1 MKITRSLT
9 KAQQQV
15 LFNISIGFPFC
26 EYLTPERT
34 SRFFR
39 TLGENIP
46 ARLNYIITL
55 DTAGKRVS
63 YKTFLA
69 LFKRNLIAPSKYKES
84 PSPQDGITQFYL
96 TELGRQEVNRKVNFK
111 IPIRRTE

>member
-1 MKITRSLT
+1 
-9 KAQQQV
+9 V
-15 LFNISIGFPFC
+15 N
-26 EYLTPERT
+26 LTPERT

-69 LFKRNLIAPSKYKES
+69 LFKRNLIA
-84 PSPQDGITQFYL
+84 L
-96 TELGRQEVNRKVNFK
+96 TEK
-111 IPIRRTE
+111 